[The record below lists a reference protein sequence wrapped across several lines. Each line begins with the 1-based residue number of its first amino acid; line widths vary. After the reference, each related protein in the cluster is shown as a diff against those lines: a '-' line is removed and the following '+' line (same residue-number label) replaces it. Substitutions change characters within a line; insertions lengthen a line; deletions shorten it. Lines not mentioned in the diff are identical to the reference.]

1 MGEISIL
8 TTVKSFKNIL
18 KIGLTGLSGL
28 TGLTELMR
36 QRPDLKKNETF
47 QQQNLKGETITE
59 SDRTQS

>member
-18 KIGLTGLSGL
+18 KIGLSGL

-36 QRPDLKKNETF
+36 QRPDFKKNETF